1 MPQPIQSAIMCH
13 DLSCQQTMKQL
24 SSLLKVL
31 RSITKAVTL
40 LWLLIV
46 FAWILYGLLVVPFA
60 KRPVTVEEYRIDT
73 ATAITLPGSVVSTEM
88 GHLHWKGTWISKY
101 KTIQYLVFVSDNGDS
116 YPCQVPDGQDL
127 DTTDR
132 KSVV

>member
-13 DLSCQQTMKQL
+13 DLSFQQTMKQL

-88 GHLHWKGTWISKY
+88 GHLHWKGTWMY
-101 KTIQYLVFVSDNGDS
+101 RRCFL
-116 YPCQVPDGQDL
+116 P
-127 DTTDR
+127 
-132 KSVV
+132 